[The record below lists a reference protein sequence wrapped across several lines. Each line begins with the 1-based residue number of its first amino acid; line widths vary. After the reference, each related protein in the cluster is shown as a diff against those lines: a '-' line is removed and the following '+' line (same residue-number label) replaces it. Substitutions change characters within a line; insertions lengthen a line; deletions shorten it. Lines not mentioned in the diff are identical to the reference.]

1 MPLLLKFH
9 GALDEV
15 LGSCSFVRFKP
26 SGRTYAIDCGL
37 AQRHEVDAEPAFPG
51 NLPEGCQIGALDG
64 VFITH
69 AHGDHI
75 GALIRWLEAGF
86 TGKIYCTAETSRLTL
101 IACQDQA
108 ENDFGDDSRRL
119 KKVLTLLKEA
129 LERFIPCVP
138 GVSLEVEPGLHVE
151 CFPTSHM
158 FGCVAFRFSAD
169 KGEGAATSVLFTGD
183 IGPVEWA
190 DETGSMSPARS
201 QPPAS
206 DYVVAE
212 STYGNSPSRADS
224 ARSCARRLEK
234 LAQVLE
240 RGLCE
245 GASSKVIFPA
255 FSLQR
260 SHDLLL
266 DVCHLLLFHRARLGL
281 RDGLIPRVYLDSGLA
296 RDFIREYL
304 AFYEE
309 GLGAQNPFIND
320 SAAFLQSAGG
330 TREAGLALLRSI
342 LGFEYKGVPAL
353 LWSPAAQ
360 GGLPMEVCWGAPPD
374 GALGPYVVICG
385 KGATNGARIVH
396 YLRSHVSDPGATF
409 VLTGFVPPKSPGF
422 YLRQID
428 AAKGEE
434 ERTKI
439 KLRLPAGLGPDEG
452 PQEIRATSVKSSFDD
467 ISPYYSGHA
476 DAYSVCRYVLGEDGS
491 AASGLKGVFLVHGD
505 REAREGLSSI
515 LKEDAR
521 NTRDEELRVHLPR
534 FGQGWFDCEADD
546 WVQPVSVDIG
556 LSLNVPSELPP
567 EEIHQLISAQFGIG
581 RWSVGPDGSRL
592 LEVAASSAKS
602 LTRIEIKPHNEG
614 YSRLVAKTTYSE
626 FRRLADLGPVFFKW
640 REVINAIGLDKQ
652 DYFAGHKF
660 VRNDTHLAEFDQAC
674 LPHCDQGGQR
684 VTGFI
689 VAGKRAFSS
698 PTLRDLEQLLTPH
711 VRLFVFDT
719 PLVSEKL
726 NRAIFIKDPL
736 SRLTADSAFYVPVRF
751 AQPALELPR
760 VLDAASIEALLKLIE
775 SDRELIE
782 ARSIAVP
789 ACSASAVPPETV
801 DIRSGAGDADAVPKP
816 GRKHLTR
823 EAYEGIYPHQ
833 ELQFVI
839 EKVSRRRSTGEI
851 LYVLLRRA
859 GALATGILHR
869 SNFGQDGFAPKP
881 GATITAFVSKVDPEE
896 RSLELTLIKPVTEAK
911 TPLSRAEE
919 FGRRTGCLTW
929 AEMAKELCV
938 SFDVL
943 RGLVSD
949 HFKKLADGPADIQAS
964 GIIPAGYEL
973 RVFESLSVEIEA
985 GMRRAR
991 STPPEDE
998 GFTYR
1003 KMALELGRDWNV
1015 DHVLDAAGFFASK
1028 EHSQMVGRMVLDA
1041 NPSRSEDA
1049 LFPLDKKEEF
1059 YALCHSASANGWK
1072 SVADV
1077 MSSEA
1082 RPDMPEHSG
1091 YSLTELSTAWSI
1103 PADQLAKLAKAA
1115 QVEFSEDKFIGREEA
1130 LRLRSVLTA

>member
-15 LGSCSFVRFKP
+15 LGSCSFIRFKP

-37 AQRHEVDAEPAFPG
+37 AQRHEDETEPAFPG
-51 NLPEGCQIGALDG
+51 NLPEDCQIGALDG

-69 AHGDHI
+69 AHGDHV
-75 GALIRWLEAGF
+75 GALIRWLEVGF

-108 ENDFGDDSRRL
+108 KNEFGDDTPRL
-119 KKVLTLLKEA
+119 KAALALLKEA

-151 CFPTSHM
+151 CFPTSHI
-158 FGCVAFRFSAD
+158 FGSVAFRFSAG
-169 KGEGAATSVLFTGD
+169 KGDGAVTSVLFSGD
-183 IGPVEWA
+183 IGPVERA
-190 DETGSMSPARS
+190 DETGSMAPARV

-206 DYVVAE
+206 DYVIAE
-212 STYGNSPSRADS
+212 STYGNRPSRPDS
-224 ARSCARRLEK
+224 ARSCVRRLEK

-245 GASSKVIFPA
+245 GTRSKIFFPA

-266 DVCHLLLFHRARLGL
+266 DVCHLFLFHRAKLGL

-309 GLGAQNPFIND
+309 GLGAKNPFIND

-330 TREAGLALLRSI
+330 THEAGLALLRSL

-353 LWSPAAQ
+353 LRSPAAQ

-396 YLRSHVSDPGATF
+396 YLRAHASDPGATF
-409 VLTGFVPPKSPGF
+409 VLTGFVPAKSPGH
-422 YLRQID
+422 YLRLID
-428 AAKGEE
+428 AAKGDED
-434 ERTKI
+434 RSKI
-439 KLRLPAGLGPDEG
+439 KLKLPAGVGPDEG
-452 PQEIRATSVKSSFDD
+452 PQEINATSVKSSFDD

-476 DAYSVCRYVLGEDGS
+476 DALSVCRYVLGEDAS
-491 AASGLKGVFLVHGD
+491 AAPTLKGVFLVHGD
-505 REAREGLSSI
+505 REARYGLSSI
-515 LKEDAR
+515 LREDAR

-534 FGQGWFDCEADD
+534 FGQGWFDCDADD
-546 WVQPVSVDIG
+546 WLQPLSVDIG
-556 LSLNVPSELPP
+556 LSLNVPRELPT
-567 EEIHQLISAQFGIG
+567 EEVHQLISAQFGIG
-581 RWSVGPDGSRL
+581 RWSDGPDGSRF

-602 LTRIEIKPHNEG
+602 HTQIEIKPHNG
-614 YSRLVAKTTYSE
+614 AFYRLVAKTNYSE
-626 FRRLADLGPVFFKW
+626 FRRLADLRPVFFKW

-660 VRNDTHLAEFDQAC
+660 VRNAAHLAEFDQAC
-674 LPHCDQGGQR
+674 LPHCDHGGQR

-698 PTLRDLEQLLTPH
+698 PSLRDLEELLTPH

-736 SRLTADSAFYVPVRF
+736 SRLTADSAYYVPVRF
-751 AQPALELPR
+751 AQTALELPR
-760 VLDAASIEALLKLIE
+760 GLDAASIEALLKLIE
-775 SDRELIE
+775 DDRKLIE
-782 ARSIAVP
+782 ARSITVP
-789 ACSASAVPPETV
+789 THSVSAVLPKAADV
-801 DIRSGAGDADAVPKP
+801 RSDAVDAEPAPKP
-816 GRKHLTR
+816 GRKNLPS
-823 EAYEGIYPHQ
+823 EAYEGMYPHQ
-833 ELQFVI
+833 ELRFVVD
-839 EKVSRRRSTGEI
+839 KVSRRRSTGEV
-851 LYVLLRRA
+851 LYIILRRA
-859 GALATGILHR
+859 GTLATGILHR
-869 SNFGQDGFAPKP
+869 SNFGQDGFVPEL
-881 GATITAFVSKVDPEE
+881 GASVTAFVSKVDPGE
-896 RSLELTLIKPVTEAK
+896 RSLELTLIKPVTAAK

-919 FGRRTGCLTW
+919 FGRRTGSLTW
-929 AEMAKELCV
+929 LEMAKELSV
-938 SFDVL
+938 PFDVL

-949 HFKKLADGPADIQAS
+949 HFKKIADGPGDVQAA
-964 GIIPAGYEL
+964 GIVPAGYEL
-973 RVFESLSVEIEA
+973 QVFDSLSVEIEA
-985 GMRRAR
+985 GMRRSR
-991 STPPEDE
+991 SRPPEEE

-1015 DHVLDAAGFFASK
+1015 EHVLDAAGFFATN
-1028 EHSQMVGRMVLDA
+1028 EHSRIVGRIVLDA

-1049 LFPLDKKEEF
+1049 LFPMEKKEEF

-1072 SVADV
+1072 TVADV
-1077 MSSEA
+1077 MSSA
-1082 RPDMPEHSG
+1082 AKPDMPEHSG
-1091 YSLTELSTAWSI
+1091 YSLTELSKSWSV
-1103 PADQLAKLAKAA
+1103 PADQLAELAKGMRIELA
-1115 QVEFSEDKFIGREEA
+1115 EDKFIVREEA
-1130 LRLRSVLTA
+1130 LRLRSILPA